1 MSFYINGVK
10 IGPCPKCSSDNLR
23 IRNVDVLCASCG
35 HAEDLP
41 AEAQGVISVEEGSS
55 VVIGGGI
62 NQPGGGTA
70 SRGISGPDGGGG
82 MRYRTPEETL
92 AEHLK
97 RRLK

>member
-41 AEAQGVISVEEGSS
+41 ASMRGVISVEEGSS
-55 VVIGGGI
+55 VVI
-62 NQPGGGTA
+62 
-70 SRGISGPDGGGG
+70 GGG

>member
-23 IRNVDVLCASCG
+23 INQ
-35 HAEDLP
+35 P
-41 AEAQGVISVEEGSS
+41 
-55 VVIGGGI
+55 GGGI
-62 NQPGGGTA
+62 NQP
-70 SRGISGPDGGGG
+70 GGG

>member
-10 IGPCPKCSSDNLR
+10 IGPCHKCSSDNLR

-35 HAEDLP
+35 HAVDLP
-41 AEAQGVISVEEGSS
+41 ASMRGVISVEEGSS

-62 NQPGGGTA
+62 NQPGGG
-70 SRGISGPDGGGG
+70 